1 LSTKQEEDEFRNTF
15 KMFDKNGNGTIS
27 KDELLET
34 YLEIYKGKMT
44 EGDII
49 NEVSNIWDKVD
60 MDGSGKIDYSEWV
73 IATVNKK
80 RILTKEKLK
89 KAFELFD
96 KVFKS

>member
-1 LSTKQEEDEFRNTF
+1 
-15 KMFDKNGNGTIS
+15 MFDKNGNGTIS

-96 KVFKS
+96 KVFKSER